1 MLNIPES
8 CNMFNRVGEAVA
20 VDRNIANIT
29 AKNTTSVIYAAAH
42 YHG

>member
-1 MLNIPES
+1 
-8 CNMFNRVGEAVA
+8 MFKRVGEAVA

-29 AKNTTSVIYAAAH
+29 ARNTNTVIYAAAH